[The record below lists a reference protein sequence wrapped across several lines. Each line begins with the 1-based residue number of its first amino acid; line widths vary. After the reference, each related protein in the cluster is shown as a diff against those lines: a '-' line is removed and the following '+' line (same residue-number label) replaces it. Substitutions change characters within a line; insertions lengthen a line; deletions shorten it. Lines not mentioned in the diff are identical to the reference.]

1 MGNVL
6 GGQEAGRGT
15 NDLAGDLRS
24 KADQLFQ
31 KRKLLS
37 QQSQEAYQRGDK
49 ARAKVLSLQA
59 KDCEKEARVAQVRGK
74 VSMVLSHMEFC
85 MVFRNTYM
93 DPLSLLQI
101 LKS

>member
-37 QQSQEAYQRGDK
+37 QQSQEAYQQGDK

-59 KDCEKEARVAQVRGK
+59 KECEREACVAQVRGT
-74 VSMVLSHMEFC
+74 VMRCHGCFHMEC
-85 MVFRNTYM
+85 CVVFRHTWIHSHCFGS
-93 DPLSLLQI
+93 LS
-101 LKS
+101 